1 MQVNEVKNNQ
11 WALSVVEPGI
21 ITTPTHLFHFKLK
34 PGEVR
39 MASFGKTSSEFFK
52 LSRNKGIG
60 NGLYLNTLMMFHAM
74 CHLKSDELSVEN
86 ANKKYA
92 NLYGT
97 FLNSASLSRNN
108 AVLVKLGL
116 IKLSES
122 AEDRRA
128 KEIIFTT
135 VGHKFKNLFEDISK
149 SRREAV

>member
-1 MQVNEVKNNQ
+1 
-11 WALSVVEPGI
+11 
-21 ITTPTHLFHFKLK
+21 
-34 PGEVR
+34 
-39 MASFGKTSSEFFK
+39 MASFGKISSEFFK
-52 LSRNKGIG
+52 LGRNKGLG
-60 NGLYLNTLMMFHAM
+60 NGLYLNTLMIFHSM
-74 CHLKSDELSVEN
+74 CHLNTDEMSVEN

-122 AEDRRA
+122 SEDRRE

-135 VGHKFKNLFEDISK
+135 VGHKFKNLFNDISK
-149 SRREAV
+149 ARKEAI